1 MRVTFGTKYNQMNY
15 YQGTMQSKLA
25 DVNTKIASGLKIQ
38 YGYQDSSVFNQN
50 LKLEYEKINLDQGID
65 VGNDAYTST
74 LNTDKAL
81 SELSQVADQ
90 FNTKLIQAANNIHS
104 PTSLEAIARDLE
116 KLKDHMINIANTSI
130 GGEFLFAGSNV
141 KIRPFEPD
149 GTYKG
154 NNESLEALVSNNN
167 PIPYNITGQE
177 LFFGRDSDHHKSIT
191 TNIRKFNQ
199 SKLNKDIMDRI
210 NRGDIPEEVY
220 IKAGDTLRD
229 LLGDNDDDTT
239 NNGKEYFY
247 LRGVRPDGT
256 SFKSKFE
263 FDVGYQNVNNA
274 TKVQDLLDKIGK
286 EFGNTSKNK
295 VVDVSL
301 NFWGQIEIKNLKPG
315 SANLDFNLISS
326 DMDVENLDDLPA
338 SGARV
343 TSFQKSPFMGEF
355 SQSQMQ
361 AIKDQYDHRTLTFPS
376 TFLTKDNFPATLTTK
391 LKDVLPG
398 DVSTLVI
405 SGTRPNHDDGS
416 INEEP
421 IENLEVSI
429 DDSLEVQ
436 DLLAKIKEHFGGR
449 IEGEIIRGELV
460 LRDLNVKNK
469 DRDMMEPPFNGPSGF
484 SLSLTTLDHSGVET
498 MGIRR
503 DYRTEYDRVSFDNQG
518 SKLISN
524 VSQVLAGGI
533 GYANDETKLSEVAG
547 GSLDGQTYK
556 LVLDDHNGIP
566 VQARIEFSNKGSYLI
581 LPNAEFDLND
591 PKSQA
596 EFTIP
601 LYNPHDEPPAV
612 SVSKA
617 DDVSYRQ
624 LLDAIS
630 IALNYSNQPMEA
642 YKVAQ
647 VQKNGAL
654 TQEGKTAYESLL
666 NQSKGQVST
675 FLTSDGR
682 IEIRDEARSVSRMKF
697 MIYDNLSND
706 FTQSGIRNYRSSLT
720 FNANNALTID
730 QPDVDFFRSVDE
742 IIQAVRSGVYRPD
755 TYGEEYTGEM
765 RNKGI
770 QNGIELFGHLND
782 HIEKMV
788 ALNGAHSRSFENVI
802 RRNEVLRVQI
812 ESIKSD
818 VIGTD
823 IAETY
828 NHFTNLTTNYNAVL
842 ASTSR
847 INQMSLVNYL

>member
-15 YQGTMQSKLA
+15 YQGTMQSKLM
-25 DVNTKIASGLKIQ
+25 DINTKIASGLKIQ

-65 VGNDAYTST
+65 VSNDAYTST

-81 SELSQVADQ
+81 AELSQTAEQ
-90 FNTKLIQAANNIHS
+90 FNTKLIQAANDIHS
-104 PTSLEAIARDLE
+104 PTSREAIARDLE

-154 NNESLEALVSNNN
+154 NDETLEALVSNNN

-199 SKLNKDIMDRI
+199 TKLNNDIMDRI
-210 NRGDIPEEVY
+210 KRGDIPEEVY

-229 LLGDNDDDTT
+229 LLGDNDDDTS

-256 SFKSKFE
+256 SFKSKFD
-263 FDVGYQNVNNA
+263 FDVGYKNPNNA

-301 NFWGQIEIKNLKPG
+301 NFWGQIEIKNLQPG
-315 SANLDFNLISS
+315 NANLDFNLISS

-338 SGARV
+338 LGARV

-355 SQSQMQ
+355 SQSHLE
-361 AIKDQYDHRTLTFPS
+361 AIKDNYDHRNLTFPS
-376 TFLTKDNFPATLTTK
+376 TLLTKDNFPATLNTK
-391 LKDVLPG
+391 LKDVLSE

-405 SGTRPNHDDGS
+405 AGTRPNHDDGT

-421 IENLEVSI
+421 IEALSVAVS
-429 DDSLEVQ
+429 DDLEVQ
-436 DLLAKIKEHFGGR
+436 DLLAMIKKHFGGK

-460 LRDLNVKNK
+460 LRDMNVTHK
-469 DRDMMEPPFNGPSGF
+469 DRDMMNPPYNGPSGF
-484 SLSLTTLDHSGVET
+484 SLSLTTLNDMGLET
-498 MGIRR
+498 KGIRR
-503 DYRTEYDRVSFDNQG
+503 DYRTEYDQVSFDNQG

-524 VSQVLAGGI
+524 VSQILANGM
-533 GYANDETKLSEVAG
+533 GYANDETKLSTVAG
-547 GSLDGQTYK
+547 GSLDGQTYH
-556 LVLDDHNGIP
+556 LVLEDHNGIP
-566 VQARIEFSNKGSYLI
+566 VNARIEFSNKGSYLV
-581 LPNAEFDLND
+581 LPNADFDLND

-596 EFTIP
+596 EFSIP

-612 SVSKA
+612 TISKA

-624 LLDAIS
+624 LLDAIN
-630 IALNYSNQPMEA
+630 IALNYSNQPME
-642 YKVAQ
+642 YYQNAQ
-647 VQKNGAL
+647 AQKGVP
-654 TQEGKTAYESLL
+654 TQEGKNAYESLL
-666 NQSKGQVST
+666 AQTKGRVSAY
-675 FLTSDGR
+675 LTQDGR
-682 IEIRDEARSVSRMKF
+682 IEISDEMRSVSRMKF
-697 MIYDNLSND
+697 MMYDNASND
-706 FTQSGIRNYRSSLT
+706 FSEQGIRNYRSSLT

-730 QPDVDFFRSVDE
+730 EPDVNFFKSLDG
-742 IIQAVRSGVYRPD
+742 IIEAVRAGVYRPD
-755 TYGEEYTGEM
+755 AFGDEYTSEM

-770 QNGIELFGHLND
+770 QNGIELFGHLSD
-782 HIEKMV
+782 HIEKMI

-818 VIGTD
+818 TIGTD
-823 IAETY
+823 VAETY
-828 NHFTNLTTNYNAVL
+828 NHFSNLTTNYNAVL